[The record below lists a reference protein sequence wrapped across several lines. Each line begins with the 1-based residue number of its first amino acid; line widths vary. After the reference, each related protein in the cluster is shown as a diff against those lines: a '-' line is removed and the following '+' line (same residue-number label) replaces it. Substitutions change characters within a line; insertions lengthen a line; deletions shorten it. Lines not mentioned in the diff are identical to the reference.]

1 MYTIGSAT
9 MIFFYLLE
17 SSNFFKP
24 LSLSLFVEWVKTS
37 PLIWP
42 CTKKPDIAHNGK
54 LHQDFVLSKTVVVL
68 AWYFEPTFTVSSS
81 VQSFLQHARFSVDHC
96 RNRGIFLTRCDMEIL
111 PGPIVIMTRDAAR
124 SITGSSAPFGPMN
137 CEAL

>member
-42 CTKKPDIAHNGK
+42 RIKKPDIAHNRK
-54 LHQDFVLSKTVVVL
+54 SHQDCSFQDSYRPY
-68 AWYFEPTFTVSSS
+68 WSYFGPTFTVSSG
-81 VQSFLQHARFSVDHC
+81 VQSFLQ
-96 RNRGIFLTRCDMEIL
+96 L
-111 PGPIVIMTRDAAR
+111 PDFP
-124 SITGSSAPFGPMN
+124 
-137 CEAL
+137 